1 MTVCIAALHQKS
13 RSIVTVSD
21 MMLADDYSSHDE
33 DTAKFW
39 PLADRWYCM
48 FAEQASAFAPILRL
62 SIEKLYDFVDLA
74 GGEVPEV
81 PLEAV
86 KLSIESAYQ
95 TEMDWEIQ
103 QRVLGPI
110 TMTREQFKDAGLQK
124 LGPEIFGKK
133 VAELEAVKVPLQLL
147 VFGFGAAK
155 LSHIF
160 SVNERGQCSE
170 RDVEGVFA
178 IGSGAWAATGSL
190 YPKSGF
196 LHTHSLEEVVY
207 DLCEAAFVAQTS
219 RFVGRNA
226 NIFILFEDGR
236 KLHMSGPP
244 VRKLHEMWERRAKR
258 PIPESAL
265 KIISDGL
272 EPFVETAD

>member
-13 RSIVTVSD
+13 RAIVTVSD

-33 DTAKFW
+33 DAAKFW
-39 PLADRWYCM
+39 PITNRWYCL
-48 FAEQASAFAPILRL
+48 FADRPSAFGPVLRKTAEDL
-62 SIEKLYDFVDLA
+62 SAFEGDISVDL
-74 GGEVPEV
+74 
-81 PLEAV
+81 V
-86 KLSIESAYQ
+86 KIAAERAFATQIE
-95 TEMDWEIQ
+95 WEIVA
-103 QRVLGPI
+103 RILAPLG
-110 TMTREQFKDAGLQK
+110 MSHEQFRDEGLQK
-124 LGPEIFGKK
+124 LGPDIFARKL
-133 VAELEAVKVPLQLL
+133 AEVEAVKLPLQLL
-147 VFGFGAAK
+147 VFGFGVAN

-160 SVNERGQCSE
+160 SIDEHGQSHE
-170 RDVEGVFA
+170 HDVEGVFA
-178 IGSGAWAATGSL
+178 IGSGAWAALGSL

-196 LHTHSLEEVVY
+196 LLTHSLEEVVY

-236 KLHMSGPP
+236 KLYMSGPP

-258 PIPESAL
+258 QIPTSAL

-272 EPFVETAD
+272 EPWIETAD